1 MSAHAVVR
9 PPVHG
14 ILAEFATADA
24 VVGAAQRVRE
34 AGYTRV
40 DGYSPYP
47 MEELA
52 HALGLRRSIMPRL
65 ALAGGLLGLVGGYG
79 LTYWTSV
86 IEYPMNIG
94 GRPFHSWPSFIIPTF
109 ETTIL
114 VAAFAA
120 VFGMLALNGLP
131 RPYHPV
137 FNVKGFEGASQ
148 DRFFLCVESEDPRF
162 DREGTRQFLETLG
175 AEVVTEVE
183 H

>member
-1 MSAHAVVR
+1 MSAGTAKR
-9 PPVHG
+9 PAIHG
-14 ILAEFATADA
+14 ILAEFLTPDA
-24 VVGAAQRVRE
+24 VVGAAERVRA
-34 AGYTRV
+34 AGYTKV

-52 HALGLRRSIMPRL
+52 HALGLRRSLMPRL
-65 ALAGGLLGLVGGYG
+65 VLGGGLAGLLGGYG
-79 LTYWTSV
+79 LVYWTSV
-86 IEYPMNIG
+86 IDYPLNIG
-94 GRPFHSWPSFIIPTF
+94 GRPFHAWPSFIIPTF

-114 VAAFAA
+114 LAAVTA

-137 FNVKGFEGASQ
+137 FNVKAFEGASQ

-162 DREGTRQFLETLG
+162 DQEETRHFLETLG
-175 AEVVTEVE
+175 ASAVTEVE